1 MSEAKHPSEQGPPG
15 APMPGNPTETTAA
28 PASPSGA
35 PQRIAPLW
43 HTTVLVVAILLLSA
57 GSSNRQHLV
66 ITSRTRVLEYL
77 LTLAWEWLLFAFC
90 IWGARKSG
98 TGLREL
104 VGGRWREIE
113 DVLIDILTAA
123 GFWVAAMVVLSLTAR
138 LLHLAGHNQLDDVRR
153 QIGFLVPRSAHE
165 VVLWILLSVTAGICE
180 EVVFRGYLQRQL
192 AALTRNVWAGIAVS
206 GLIFGSAHGYEGAGR
221 MMLVG
226 IYGMLFGLLAHFRR
240 SLRPGMIAHAFH
252 DGIMGL
258 ALRFFLK

>member
-1 MSEAKHPSEQGPPG
+1 MSEIR
-15 APMPGNPTETTAA
+15 NPTEVPTV
-28 PASPSGA
+28 PADRSGV
-35 PQRIAPLW
+35 PRRIAPLW
-43 HTTVLVVAILLLSA
+43 HTAVLVIALLLLSVS
-57 GSSNRQHLV
+57 GSNRHHLV
-66 ITSRTRVLEYL
+66 TTSRTRVLQYV

-90 IWGARKSG
+90 VWGARKSG

-104 VGGRWREIE
+104 VGGRWREVE

-138 LLHLAGHNQLDDVRR
+138 LLHLTGRNQLDDMQK
-153 QIGFLVPRSAHE
+153 QIGFLVPRSARE

-192 AALTRNVWAGIAVS
+192 AALAKNAWAGIVVS
-206 GLIFGSAHGYEGAGR
+206 GLIFGSAHGYEGARR

-226 IYGMLFGLLAHFRR
+226 IFGMLFGLLAHYRR

-252 DGIMGL
+252 DGITGL